1 MQNSL
6 NKFINH
12 HFQNMSEEQTHV
24 SSLEILLCD
33 NKVFVKIENNWE
45 YLSIKKIY
53 TLSQEF
59 QNVIFKSINDLE
71 ELKTNRSP
79 NILKHYS
86 THRIARIQVLEDA
99 ILLYEAHKSLPWK
112 ISKITGLIE
121 SQAAYNENDISFLTQ
136 LYGIGST
143 YVPTSTQSQR
153 RVRTCANT
161 KLSSLRK

>member
-1 MQNSL
+1 MII
-6 NKFINH
+6 KFLQKSRIIG
-12 HFQNMSEEQTHV
+12 S
-24 SSLEILLCD
+24 I
-33 NKVFVKIENNWE
+33 
-45 YLSIKKIY
+45 YL
-53 TLSQEF
+53 
-59 QNVIFKSINDLE
+59 LE

-86 THRIARIQVLEDA
+86 TNRIARIQVLEDT

-112 ISKITGLIE
+112 ISKLTGLIE
-121 SQAAYNENDISFLTQ
+121 SQAAYNEHDIPFLNQ
-136 LYGIGST
+136 LYGISST